1 MTLITEKMKEASGGF
16 LTLLLLTCLL
26 ILPLGCSTDPNDIIS
41 QWKEDGWKLVNF
53 HGQKQTAERWS
64 KLSSE
69 KAKGVEAAWVE
80 NGTRKTKIYS
90 QNQDW
95 ITVLIFHY
103 GNGEKAAAVMKK
115 RK

>member
-1 MTLITEKMKEASGGF
+1 MTLILKNIKETTESF
-16 LTLLLLTCLL
+16 LPFLLLPSLL
-26 ILPLGCSTDPNDIIS
+26 VLPLGCSTDPNDIIS

-53 HGQKQTAERWS
+53 HGQKKPAEHWS

-69 KAKGVEAAWVE
+69 KAKGVEAVWVE
-80 NGTRKTKIYS
+80 NGTRKTKIYP
-90 QNQDW
+90 QNKDW
-95 ITVLIFHY
+95 VTVLIFHH

>member
-1 MTLITEKMKEASGGF
+1 MTFILKNIREAAGGF
-16 LTLLLLTCLL
+16 LPLLPLTCLL
-26 ILPLGCSTDPNDIIS
+26 ILPLGCSTDPNDIIH
-41 QWKEDGWKLVNF
+41 QWKEKGWKLVNF
-53 HGQKQTAERWS
+53 HGQKKTAERWS

-80 NGTRKTKIYS
+80 NGKRKTKIYS
-90 QNQDW
+90 QTQDW